1 MLYFSS
7 IFLNKYNTV
16 VPILPLRTLCIMTYF
31 TSDLLPK
38 TSIVLIVCVGL
49 PLATHRLNFANV
61 SRQDG
66 RTLCSAKKAQKPNH
80 EKRNRFGVF
89 ADPPFTAPRP
99 ILADLAAFREI
110 DNYRWKCSGKRTYR
124 IKCMVVGL
132 SRLTIESLANQQRW
146 CARLAANLSLWRH
159 TH

>member
-132 SRLTIESLANQQRW
+132 SRLTIESLANQQR
-146 CARLAANLSLWRH
+146 
-159 TH
+159 